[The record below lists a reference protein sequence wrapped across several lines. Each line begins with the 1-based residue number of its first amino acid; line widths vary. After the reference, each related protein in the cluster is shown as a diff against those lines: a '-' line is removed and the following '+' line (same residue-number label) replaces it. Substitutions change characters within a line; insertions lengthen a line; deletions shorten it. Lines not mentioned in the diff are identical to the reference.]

1 MEKHPAHGV
10 RLLLDIAGVES
21 ENPLLPVVAY
31 QHHIR
36 ANHSGYPKLP
46 AALSSCELHP
56 ASLIVAVADI
66 YDALRTVRP
75 YRPAMSVAK
84 SCSILLGEAI
94 SGALDKGYVSSFLT
108 LLKVLAPGRRVV
120 LSDGSQA
127 VILKASANDPL
138 APMVERED
146 GYVCDLSSSQDL
158 SILEVEEETA

>member
-1 MEKHPAHGV
+1 
-10 RLLLDIAGVES
+10 
-21 ENPLLPVVAY
+21 
-31 QHHIR
+31 
-36 ANHSGYPKLP
+36 
-46 AALSSCELHP
+46 
-56 ASLIVAVADI
+56 
-66 YDALRTVRP
+66 
-75 YRPAMSVAK
+75 MSVAK